1 MYSEMSLF
9 IIKEPVGPGA
19 PLSRDGISRS
29 FRSYANYRG
38 ARRRLLDHPEG
49 AGGDPGLAL
58 IRCFAGAGVP
68 SGLVN
73 LV

>member
-1 MYSEMSLF
+1 MEFPGHSGRTQ
-9 IIKEPVGPGA
+9 IIG
-19 PLSRDGISRS
+19 
-29 FRSYANYRG
+29 G